1 MTHTTIMEDTPVQIV
16 KFEDEF
22 PREAKWLQE
31 QYRLGFRWPFG
42 RKIHLE
48 VKSNGRIR
56 ERLSC
61 ED

>member
-1 MTHTTIMEDTPVQIV
+1 MEDTPVQIV